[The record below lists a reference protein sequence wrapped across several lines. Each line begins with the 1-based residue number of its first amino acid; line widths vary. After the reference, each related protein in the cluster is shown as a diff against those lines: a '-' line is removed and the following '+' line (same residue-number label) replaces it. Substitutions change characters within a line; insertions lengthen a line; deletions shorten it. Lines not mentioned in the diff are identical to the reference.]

1 MRHTRLVPFCCALAC
16 AAGSKNEWIPQTVPT
31 PVRALTDPKETHFA
45 SLTQYTFEGENAEA
59 YWSFDGTKLSMQR
72 RAPGEACDKIYT
84 LPAGD
89 IADTPP
95 LRLLSSGAGATTC
108 AHYLPDNASVIYA
121 STHLS
126 GPACPPKPDM
136 SLGYVWA
143 LYDSYDIF
151 KSSEDGK
158 TVKQLTD
165 AKGYDAEA
173 TVCGVDGS
181 IVFTSTRDGDIELY
195 RMDKDGGNVK
205 RLTFTPG
212 YDGGAFFNKDCSK
225 LVWRASR
232 PAPGKALEDYQSL
245 LAKGLVRPSKL
256 EIFVGNADGSDATQI
271 TSLNAASFAPFFFP
285 DGKRILFSSNVADPK
300 GREFDIWA
308 VNIDGTD
315 LEQITFSKGF
325 DGFPMFSPD
334 GKYLAF
340 SSNRATATGKTDTNL
355 FVARWQDLP
364 RKTGSGP
371 AERIRDDVTW
381 LADVTRGGRGIGSA
395 GLLAST
401 EYIEKRFAELQL
413 TPSGTESFRHAF
425 EVSTAVSA
433 TENNRLSAESKPF
446 SSSDMRPLNFSA
458 NGTVKAPLVF
468 ANYGIENDTLNIHD
482 FRTVN
487 VKGKMVLL
495 RRYAPTHEKLAT
507 PEAQRLAGDLRKKA
521 FYAKAAGAVAVL
533 IVDAPQLPP
542 NEAMPAE
549 APFPELKP
557 DHGGDVGIPVVFVKR
572 ALGLELLKQIEAKRP
587 PLLTLQVELKK
598 AHSPAFNV
606 VGTIKAQMPSQRV
619 LVLGAHYDHL
629 GFGGAGSM
637 APGSTAVHGGADDN
651 ASGTAV
657 LMEVARQLVGQRQS
671 LTHDIVMVA
680 FSGEEEGLLGSA
692 ALVASKPS
700 WLGQVRAMVNLDM
713 VGRLRDNT
721 ISVLGTNSANEW
733 KETVSNACLAA
744 KSRCVMG
751 GDGYGPSD
759 HMSFY
764 TAAIPVL
771 HFFTGAH
778 GDYHKPAD
786 TADKL
791 NALGAA
797 QVANTVVQVLLAAQ
811 QTPLTFAKSNAPAPA
826 TGGDMRSFGASLGT
840 VPDYA
845 ASQNSTGVVLADVR
859 PQGAADKAGLR
870 KGDVIKK
877 IGRFE
882 IRSVED
888 LMIVLQQSKPG
899 ETVPIVAERE
909 AKRIEVEAIFQ
920 EGRRR

>member
-1 MRHTRLVPFCCALAC
+1 MRQTRLIPICFALAC
-16 AAGSKNEWIPQTVPT
+16 VGGSKNEWMPQIVPT
-31 PVRALTDPKETHFA
+31 PVRGVTDPREKHFA

-89 IADTPP
+89 IPDTPP
-95 LRLLSSGAGATTC
+95 LRLLSNGQGATTC
-108 AHYLPDNASVIYA
+108 AHYLPDNATVIYA
-121 STHLS
+121 STHLA

-158 TVKQLTD
+158 TVTRLTD
-165 AKGYDAEA
+165 TKGYDAEA

-225 LVWRASR
+225 LTWRASR
-232 PAPGKALEDYQSL
+232 PAPGKALDDYQSL

-315 LEQITFSKGF
+315 LEQITFTKGF

-340 SSNRATATGKTDTNL
+340 SSNRATAEGKTDTNL

-364 RKTGSGP
+364 RKASSGP
-371 AERIRDDVTW
+371 AERIRDDVSW
-381 LADVTRGGRGIGSA
+381 LADAARGGRGIGSD
-395 GLLAST
+395 GLRAST

-413 TPSGTESFRHAF
+413 TPSGTERFRHAF
-425 EVSTAVSA
+425 EVTVAVNA
-433 TENNRLSAESKPF
+433 TENNRLSVGKKALSP
-446 SSSDMRPLNFSA
+446 SDMQPLSFSA

-468 ANYGIENDTLNIHD
+468 ANYGIESDALNIHD

-487 VKGKMVLL
+487 AKGKIVLL
-495 RRYAPTHEKLAT
+495 RRYAPPHEKLST
-507 PEAQRLAGDLRKKA
+507 PDAQRAAGDLRKKA
-521 FYAKAAGAVAVL
+521 FYAKAAGAVGVL
-533 IVDAPQLPP
+533 IVDVPQPQP
-542 NEAMPAE
+542 NESMPAE
-549 APFPELKP
+549 TPFPELKP
-557 DHGGDVGIPVVFVKR
+557 DQGGDVGIPAVMLKR
-572 ALGLELLKQIEAKRP
+572 ALGLELMKQIEAKRA
-587 PLLTLQVELKK
+587 PLVTLQVELEKQR
-598 AHSPAFNV
+598 SQAFNL
-606 VGTIKAQMPSQRV
+606 VGTINAQTPSQGV

-629 GFGGAGSM
+629 GFGGAGSL

-657 LMEVARQLVGQRQS
+657 LLEVARQLVAQRQTLS
-671 LTHDIVMVA
+671 HDVVMAA

-692 ALVASKPS
+692 ALVASKPA
-700 WLGQVRAMVNLDM
+700 WLGQVKAMVNLDM

-721 ISVLGTNSANEW
+721 VSVLGTNSAPQWN
-733 KETVSNACLAA
+733 ETVSKACLSA
-744 KSRCVMG
+744 KSRCTMG

-764 TAAIPVL
+764 TASIPVL

-778 GDYHKPAD
+778 SDYHKPTD

-791 NALGAA
+791 NAHGAA
-797 QVANTVVQVLLAAQ
+797 QVAATVVQVLLAAQ
-811 QTPLTFAKSNAPAPA
+811 QTPLTFAKSSAPAPM
-826 TGGDMRSFGASLGT
+826 TGGDMRTFGASLGT

-859 PQGAADKAGLR
+859 PQGAADKAGLK

-877 IGRFE
+877 IGRFD

-899 ETVPIVAERE
+899 ETVRVAAQR
-909 AKRIEVEAIFQ
+909 AATVIEVDATFQ